1 MYSFGG
7 KNPEDE
13 RKILLYRN
21 IKIKLQHLGSCD
33 PPERKNSQPE
43 SSLKGKR
50 SHIELNPVPYGK
62 PSQVGHLYITLTP
75 SPRAL
80 QWEAK
85 GPRLCAG
92 HSTWHWAVPGC
103 PRTELGTKA
112 IRVVF
117 TLQSPQA
124 QLDPQAETP
133 YSAMASSR
141 TAPRPHPAP
150 HGNNCHAQQGP
161 DTLNASTKTN
171 EKISSWKRPPTHS
184 FLKTQPQRLKLAT
197 AVLAMVAFNHHLN
210 AGWVPFSLQTALPKN
225 SWKYT
230 DWGAGG
236 GGVGAYGIRLGKIY
250 DANKPFPRSTKDKKT
265 TVVA

>member
-85 GPRLCAG
+85 SPRLCAG
-92 HSTWHWAVPGC
+92 HSTWHRAVPEC

-124 QLDPQAETP
+124 ELNPQAETP
-133 YSAMASSR
+133 CSTMASSR
-141 TAPRPHPAP
+141 TPPHPMVITAMP
-150 HGNNCHAQQGP
+150 SKGQTRWMPLQ
-161 DTLNASTKTN
+161 KT
-171 EKISSWKRPPTHS
+171 KISSWKRPPTHS

-197 AVLAMVAFNHHLN
+197 AVLAMVVSNHHLN
-210 AGWVPFSLQTALPKN
+210 AGWVSFSLQIALPKN
-225 SWKYT
+225 SWKYM
-230 DWGAGG
+230 DWGG
-236 GGVGAYGIRLGKIY
+236 GGESRSLWYIIRLGK
-250 DANKPFPRSTKDKKT
+250 NLWCKQTLST
-265 TVVA
+265 

>member
-133 YSAMASSR
+133 CSAMASSR

-171 EKISSWKRPPTHS
+171 EQKNQ
-184 FLKTQPQRLKLAT
+184 FLEKASDTFLL
-197 AVLAMVAFNHHLN
+197 
-210 AGWVPFSLQTALPKN
+210 KN
-225 SWKYT
+225 SAPKTETCHSCLGHGCFQPPPECGLGSFFTSDSFTKELLKVYWLGGRGRGSRSLWYK
-230 DWGAGG
+230 AGKN
-236 GGVGAYGIRLGKIY
+236 LWCKQTL
-250 DANKPFPRSTKDKKT
+250 ST
-265 TVVA
+265 